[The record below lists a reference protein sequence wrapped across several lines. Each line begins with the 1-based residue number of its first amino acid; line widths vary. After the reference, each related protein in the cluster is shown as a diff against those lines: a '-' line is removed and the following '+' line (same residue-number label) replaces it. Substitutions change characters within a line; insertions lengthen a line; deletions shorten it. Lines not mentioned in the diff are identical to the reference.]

1 MWIRAGQFFAEDI
14 VCPGLG
20 SDWQAEYH
28 KIAVDKSQ
36 NAGIYIST
44 YLHIYAIQNRMTKL
58 IAGLGEFARIL

>member
-1 MWIRAGQFFAEDI
+1 

-44 YLHIYAIQNRMTKL
+44 YLRNTKPDDKVDRW
-58 IAGLGEFARIL
+58 IR

>member
-1 MWIRAGQFFAEDI
+1 MWIRAGQFFAGDI

-44 YLHIYAIQNRMTKL
+44 YLRNTKPDDKVDRW
-58 IAGLGEFARIL
+58 IR